1 MPFERSSII
10 GTLSRLVQHSLSGA
24 EFCRGLGRP
33 HRFIVGRIRHAVAID
48 MTALADKLDPPAG
61 RVGDDGDIARPA
73 LVRYLFVLFQHNNVN
88 LSVLHHRRHSAS
100 KLRHCAAST
109 VSVYAARPDAEKN
122 MVIPPT
128 NPGFSRLA
136 SSFIHASDL

>member
-33 HRFIVGRIRHAVAID
+33 HRFLVGRIRHAVAID
-48 MTALADKLDPPAG
+48 MAALADKLDPPTG
-61 RVGDDGDIARPA
+61 RVGDDGDIALPA
-73 LVRYLFVLFQHNNVN
+73 LVRYLLVLLQYNNVN
-88 LSVLHHRRHSAS
+88 LSVLHHSRHSAS

-109 VSVYAARPDAEKN
+109 ASVYPARRKQEKN
-122 MVIPPT
+122 MVIP
-128 NPGFSRLA
+128 
-136 SSFIHASDL
+136 